1 MPTPQQLLCAALA
14 AGCIVCTTPA
24 EARFGKSGGSGSSG
38 SGSSGGGGS
47 RGSGGPGGS
56 SSGGSHGSGHGG
68 GWSPHEHGGGGGHER
83 VHDATPVGQ
92 ESDGHDGHGGSHG
105 GGGGPPDRGP
115 RRAILFLG
123 HAWLWHHEN
132 EYYRRHGPYPVA
144 TQEPEPDEPS
154 HPVMVRLGAEGQ
166 RLRDGGAWGFNL
178 GIEERRWGVST
189 RFTALALL
197 ADDGSDGVDHL
208 QLMEAHVTFAP
219 LVSEFGRLRFE
230 GGVAAARAPDVTFV
244 GPSLAAS
251 FERCLVGALDLE
263 GRVQWVPI
271 PHLQLDGQAGLAV
284 HLGVLTLRAGWRG
297 LLLDDRGLVDGE
309 VHRDVLGG
317 PFGGLGLNF

>member
-1 MPTPQQLLCAALA
+1 MPTPKQLLCAALA
-14 AGCIVCTTPA
+14 AGCFFGTTPA
-24 EARFGKSGGSGSSG
+24 EARFGKSGGSGGSSG
-38 SGSSGGGGS
+38 ASSSGGGGS
-47 RGSGGPGGS
+47 RGG
-56 SSGGSHGSGHGG
+56 SGGSGAWGSRGSGRGG
-68 GWSPHEHGGGGGHER
+68 GWSPHDHGGGDRHER

-92 ESDGHDGHGGSHG
+92 DPHDGHGGSHDG
-105 GGGGPPDRGP
+105 GGGHHHPDRGP
-115 RRAILFLG
+115 RRAALFLAQ
-123 HAWLWHHEN
+123 AWLWHHEN

-154 HPVMVRLGAEGQ
+154 HPVMVRMGVEGH
-166 RLRDGGAWGFNL
+166 RLKDGGSWGFNL

-189 RFTALALL
+189 RFTALALA
-197 ADDGSDGVDHL
+197 ADDGTDTVDNL

-219 LVSEFGRLRFE
+219 LVGEFGRLRFE
-230 GGVAAARAPDVTFV
+230 GGVAAARAPDATFV

-297 LLLDDRGLVDGE
+297 MLLDDRGLVDG
-309 VHRDVLGG
+309 VRHRDVLSG
-317 PFGGLGLNF
+317 PFGGIGLNF